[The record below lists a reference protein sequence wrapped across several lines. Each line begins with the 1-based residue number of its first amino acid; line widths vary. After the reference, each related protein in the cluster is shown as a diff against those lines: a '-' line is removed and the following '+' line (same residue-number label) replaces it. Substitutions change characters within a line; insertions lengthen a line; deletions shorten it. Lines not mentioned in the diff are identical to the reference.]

1 MGKGIAIKPSG
12 STVYAPVD
20 GTVQIAFDTGHAYG
34 IKSDNGAEILIHIG
48 IDTVSMEGKG
58 FEQKVQADQKIKKGD
73 VLGTFD
79 SDKIAEAG
87 LDNTTMFIV
96 TNTVDYA
103 SVETLASSG
112 TVAVGDSLLEV
123 KK

>member
-1 MGKGIAIKPSG
+1 
-12 STVYAPVD
+12 
-20 GTVQIAFDTGHAYG
+20 
-34 IKSDNGAEILIHIG
+34 
-48 IDTVSMEGKG
+48 MEGKG
-58 FEQKVQADQKIKKGD
+58 FEQKVQADQKVKKGD

-96 TNTVDYA
+96 TNTADYA

>member
-1 MGKGIAIKPSG
+1 
-12 STVYAPVD
+12 
-20 GTVQIAFDTGHAYG
+20 
-34 IKSDNGAEILIHIG
+34 
-48 IDTVSMEGKG
+48 MEGKG

-96 TNTVDYA
+96 TNTADYA